1 MNTLRQSNPLNPQI
15 RNEATEW
22 LLRFSEGEVDSTG
35 REEFNYW
42 LRTSPEHVRAY
53 LRVAAFWQA
62 AGHLDG
68 KAGPRDIDALISQAK
83 QEGNIFP
90 LANINFIRGSHPNDR
105 AASRHASLSAELPSA
120 QRRYAARRFF
130 AIAATLLVA
139 IGAVGAHQ
147 YLTRNIYETN
157 IGEQRTINLADGS
170 TLILNADSRVRVRYS
185 ETERTIDLEE
195 GQALFKV
202 AKNPSRPF
210 VVRSGEASVRAV
222 GTQFDVY
229 RKSTGTTVTVVEGK
243 VAVTSEKVKG
253 TGVGQG
259 EDVGVGAGVGEGVRP
274 QASTSRTLEHAK
286 PALTTTYTPTQVF
299 LTAGQ
304 QLTVPEIRLASA
316 NTATRTPDSTS
327 TLTVRPVKIEE
338 ATAWTE
344 GLLIFDGAPLSE
356 VIQEFNRQNTKPLVL
371 HGTPELAQIK
381 ITGTFPAN
389 GADRIT
395 RFLQER
401 FSVAAHE
408 TDDHIALTRQ

>member
-1 MNTLRQSNPLNPQI
+1 MNKPQHAHPLNPQI

-22 LLRFSEGEVDSTG
+22 LLRFSEGEVDSAG
-35 REEFNYW
+35 REQFNYW

-53 LRVAAFWQA
+53 LRVAAFWQE
-62 AGHLDG
+62 AGHIDG
-68 KAGPRDIDALISQAK
+68 KQGPRDIDALISQAK
-83 QEGNIFP
+83 QEGNVFP
-90 LANINFIRGSHPNDR
+90 LAFGPHPNDR
-105 AASRHASLSAELPSA
+105 AADRHASSAEELPKAQPRPAA
-120 QRRYAARRFF
+120 QRFL

-139 IGAVGAHQ
+139 IGVVGAHQ
-147 YLTRNIYETN
+147 YLTRNVYQTS

-170 TLILNADSRVRVRYS
+170 TLILNADSKIRVRYS
-185 ETERTIDLEE
+185 EAERTIDLEQ

-202 AKNPSRPF
+202 AKNASRPF

-253 TGVGQG
+253 TGEGQG
-259 EDVGVGAGVGEGVRP
+259 EEVDVGAVLIAGE
-274 QASTSRTLEHAK
+274 
-286 PALTTTYTPTQVF
+286 
-299 LTAGQ
+299 
-304 QLTVPEIRLASA
+304 QLTIPKISVAQATAAATPDTASA
-316 NTATRTPDSTS
+316 PQ
-327 TLTVRPVKIEE
+327 VRAVKVAE

-344 GLLIFDGAPLSE
+344 GLLIFDGTPLTE
-356 VIQEFNRQNTKPLVL
+356 VIREFNRQNSKPLVL
-371 HGTPELAQIK
+371 EGTPELAQIK

-395 RFLQER
+395 RFLEER

-408 TDDHIALTRQ
+408 TDDHIALTRP

>member
-1 MNTLRQSNPLNPQI
+1 MNKPKQAHPLNPQI

-22 LLRFSEGEVDSTG
+22 LLRFSEGEVDTAG
-35 REEFNYW
+35 REQFNHW

-53 LRVAAFWQA
+53 LRIAAFWQE
-62 AGHLDG
+62 AGHIDG
-68 KAGPRDIDALISQAK
+68 KQGPRDIDALIAQAR

-90 LANINFIRGSHPNDR
+90 LAFGSHPNDR
-105 AASRHASLSAELPSA
+105 AAGGHAALAEELPKAQPRHAT
-120 QRRYAARRFF
+120 QRFL
-130 AIAATLLVA
+130 AIAATLLVT

-147 YLTRNIYETN
+147 YLTRNVYETS

-170 TLILNADSRVRVRYS
+170 TLILNADSKVRVRYS
-185 ETERTIDLEE
+185 ETERSIDLEE

-253 TGVGQG
+253 TGGQG
-259 EDVGVGAGVGEGVRP
+259 GAVGVIAGEQLIIPKISV
-274 QASTSRTLEHAK
+274 
-286 PALTTTYTPTQVF
+286 ALATAAATPDM
-299 LTAGQ
+299 
-304 QLTVPEIRLASA
+304 ASA
-316 NTATRTPDSTS
+316 PQ
-327 TLTVRPVKIEE
+327 VRPVKVEQ

-344 GLLIFDGAPLSE
+344 GLLIFDGTPLTE
-356 VIQEFNRQNTKPLVL
+356 VIREFNRQNSKPLVL
-371 HGTPELAQIK
+371 QGAPELAEIK

-389 GADRIT
+389 GAERIT

-401 FSVAAHE
+401 FSVAAQE

>member
-1 MNTLRQSNPLNPQI
+1 MNQPKHANPLNPQI

-22 LLRFSEGEVDSTG
+22 LLRFSEGEVDAAG
-35 REEFNYW
+35 REQFNFW

-53 LRVAAFWQA
+53 LRVAAFWQE
-62 AGHLDG
+62 AGHIDG
-68 KAGPRDIDALISQAK
+68 KQGPRDIDALISQAK

-90 LANINFIRGSHPNDR
+90 LAFGPRPNDR
-105 AASRHASLSAELPSA
+105 AADRDASLAEELPKAHPRHAT
-120 QRRYAARRFF
+120 QRFL
-130 AIAATLLVA
+130 AIAAMLLVA

-147 YLTRNIYETN
+147 YLTRNVYETS

-170 TLILNADSRVRVRYS
+170 TLILNADSKVRVRYS
-185 ETERTIDLEE
+185 ETERSIDLEE

-253 TGVGQG
+253 TGDGQDQ
-259 EDVGVGAGVGEGVRP
+259 EVGVIAGE
-274 QASTSRTLEHAK
+274 
-286 PALTTTYTPTQVF
+286 
-299 LTAGQ
+299 
-304 QLTVPEIRLASA
+304 QLTIPKIRVAPA
-316 NTATRTPDSTS
+316 TAAATPDTTS
-327 TLTVRPVKIEE
+327 APQVRPVKVAE

-344 GLLIFDGAPLSE
+344 GLLVFDGTPLSE
-356 VIQEFNRQNTKPLVL
+356 VIREFNRQNSKPLVL
-371 HGTPELAQIK
+371 QGTPELAQIK

-408 TDDHIALTRQ
+408 TDDHIALTQQ

>member
-1 MNTLRQSNPLNPQI
+1 MNKPRQPQPLNPQI

-22 LLRFSEGEVDSTG
+22 LLRFSEGEVDYAG

-53 LRVAAFWQA
+53 LRISAFWQE
-62 AGHLDG
+62 AGHIDG
-68 KAGPRDIDALISQAK
+68 KTGPRDIDALISQAK

-90 LANINFIRGSHPNDR
+90 LAFGPHPNDR
-105 AASRHASLSAELPSA
+105 AAGRHVSLSEEIPGA
-120 QRRYAARRFF
+120 QGGYAARRFF

-147 YLTRNIYETN
+147 YLTRNVYETD

-170 TLILNADSRVRVRYS
+170 TLILNADSRVKVRYS

-202 AKNPSRPF
+202 ARNPSRPF
-210 VVRSGEASVRAV
+210 VVRSGDASVRAV

-253 TGVGQG
+253 TGVGPD
-259 EDVGVGAGVGEGVRP
+259 EDAGVGAGVGEGVRP
-274 QASTSRTLEHAK
+274 QTSTPRTPEHAK
-286 PALTTTYTPTQVF
+286 PVASTTYYKAIPVF
-299 LTAGQ
+299 LTAGE

-316 NTATRTPDSTS
+316 KATATTPDSTS
-327 TLTVRPVKIEE
+327 TPKVRPVKVEE
-338 ATAWTE
+338 ATAWTT
-344 GLLIFDGAPLSE
+344 GLLIFDGAPLTE

-371 HGTPELAQIK
+371 QGSPELSQLK
-381 ITGTFPAN
+381 ITGSFPAN
-389 GADRIT
+389 GSERIT
-395 RFLQER
+395 KFLQER
-401 FSVAAHE
+401 FSVVVHE
-408 TDDHIALTRQ
+408 TDDEIKLARQ

>member
-229 RKSTGTTVTVVEGK
+229 RKSTGTIVTVVEGK
-243 VAVTSEKVKG
+243 VASTTPSAPTPVFLIA
-253 TGVGQG
+253 G
-259 EDVGVGAGVGEGVRP
+259 EQLTIPKITVA
-274 QASTSRTLEHAK
+274 QAK
-286 PALTTTYTPTQVF
+286 IPAPGDTPTEPKV
-299 LTAGQ
+299 
-304 QLTVPEIRLASA
+304 RL
-316 NTATRTPDSTS
+316 
-327 TLTVRPVKIEE
+327 VKVEE

-344 GLLIFDGAPLSE
+344 GILIFDGTSLTE
-356 VIQEFNRQNTKPLVL
+356 VIREFNRQNSKPLVL
-371 HGTPELAQIK
+371 QGAPELAQIK
-381 ITGTFPAN
+381 ITGSFPAN
-389 GADRIT
+389 GSERIT
-395 RFLQER
+395 KFLQER

-408 TDDHIALTRQ
+408 TDDHIALTRQSQH

>member
-1 MNTLRQSNPLNPQI
+1 MNKPKHANLLNPQI

-22 LLRFSEGEVDSTG
+22 LLRFSEGEVDTVG
-35 REEFNYW
+35 REEFNHW

-53 LRVAAFWQA
+53 LRIAAFWQE
-62 AGHLDG
+62 AGHIDG
-68 KAGPRDIDALISQAK
+68 KQGPRDIDALIAQAK

-90 LANINFIRGSHPNDR
+90 LAFGPHPNDT
-105 AASRHASLSAELPSA
+105 AASRHASLAEELPKAPPRHAA
-120 QRRYAARRFF
+120 QRFM
-130 AIAATLLVA
+130 AIAATLLVT
-139 IGAVGAHQ
+139 IGAVGAYQ
-147 YLTRNIYETN
+147 YLTRNVYETS

-185 ETERTIDLEE
+185 ETERSIDLEE

-202 AKNPSRPF
+202 AKNPARPF

-229 RKSTGTTVTVVEGK
+229 RKSSGTTVTVVEGK

-253 TGVGQG
+253 AGGGQG
-259 EDVGVGAGVGEGVRP
+259 EAVGVIAGEQLIIPKISVAQATAAATADTTFAP
-274 QASTSRTLEHAK
+274 Q
-286 PALTTTYTPTQVF
+286 
-299 LTAGQ
+299 
-304 QLTVPEIRLASA
+304 
-316 NTATRTPDSTS
+316 
-327 TLTVRPVKIEE
+327 VRPVKVEE

-344 GLLIFDGAPLSE
+344 GLLIFDGTPLTE
-356 VIQEFNRQNTKPLVL
+356 VIREFNRQNSKPLVL
-371 HGTPELAQIK
+371 QDAPELAEIK

-389 GADRIT
+389 GAERIT

>member
-1 MNTLRQSNPLNPQI
+1 MNKPKHANPLNPQI

-22 LLRFSEGEVDSTG
+22 LLRFSEGEVDTAG

-53 LRVAAFWQA
+53 LRIAAFWQE
-62 AGHLDG
+62 AGHIDG
-68 KAGPRDIDALISQAK
+68 KQGPRDIDALIAQAN

-90 LANINFIRGSHPNDR
+90 LAFGAHANDR
-105 AASRHASLSAELPSA
+105 AAGRHAALAEELPKA
-120 QRRYAARRFF
+120 QPRHAARRFL

-147 YLTRNIYETN
+147 YLTRNDYETG

-170 TLILNADSRVRVRYS
+170 TLILNADSKVRVRYS
-185 ETERTIDLEE
+185 ETERAIDLEE

-210 VVRSGEASVRAV
+210 FVRSGETSVRAV

-243 VAVTSEKVKG
+243 VAV
-253 TGVGQG
+253 
-259 EDVGVGAGVGEGVRP
+259 RP
-274 QASTSRTLEHAK
+274 QASASRSPESVDESANPVAATIDA
-286 PALTTTYTPTQVF
+286 PNAVF
-299 LTAGQ
+299 LIAGE
-304 QLTVPEIRLASA
+304 QLTIPAIRVAQATAAADTGSA
-316 NTATRTPDSTS
+316 PQ
-327 TLTVRPVKIEE
+327 VRPVKVKE

-344 GLLIFDGAPLSE
+344 GLLIFDGTPLTE
-356 VIQEFNRQNTKPLVL
+356 VIREFNRQNSKPLVL
-371 HGTPELAQIK
+371 QGTPELAQIK

-395 RFLQER
+395 RFLEER

>member
-1 MNTLRQSNPLNPQI
+1 MNKPRHANPLNPQI

-22 LLRFSEGEVDSTG
+22 LLRFSEGEVDAAG
-35 REEFNYW
+35 REEFNFW

-53 LRVAAFWQA
+53 LRIAAFWQE
-62 AGHLDG
+62 AGHIDG
-68 KAGPRDIDALISQAK
+68 KQGPRDIDALISQAK

-90 LANINFIRGSHPNDR
+90 LAFGAHPN
-105 AASRHASLSAELPSA
+105 ASLAEELPKA
-120 QRRYAARRFF
+120 QPGRATQRFL

-139 IGAVGAHQ
+139 IGAGGVHQ
-147 YLTRNIYETN
+147 YLTRNVYETS
-157 IGEQRTINLADGS
+157 IGEHRTINLADGS
-170 TLILNADSRVRVRYS
+170 TLILNADSKVRVRYS
-185 ETERTIDLEE
+185 EAERSVDLEE

-202 AKNPSRPF
+202 AKNPARPF

-229 RKSTGTTVTVVEGK
+229 RKATGTTVTVVEGK

-253 TGVGQG
+253 TGDGQD
-259 EDVGVGAGVGEGVRP
+259 EEVGVGFLIAGE
-274 QASTSRTLEHAK
+274 
-286 PALTTTYTPTQVF
+286 
-299 LTAGQ
+299 
-304 QLTVPEIRLASA
+304 QLTIPKISVAQATAAATPDTASA
-316 NTATRTPDSTS
+316 PQ
-327 TLTVRPVKIEE
+327 VRPVKVEE

-344 GLLIFDGAPLSE
+344 GLLVFNGTPLTE
-356 VIQEFNRQNTKPLVL
+356 VIREFNRQNSKPLVL
-371 HGTPELAQIK
+371 QGAPELAQIK

-408 TDDHIALTRQ
+408 TDEHIALTRQ